1 MRRKKKKN
9 KTQKAKTEKNKKGRG
24 KGKKKTFDFSLSQ
37 RWQKDIRRYERD
49 TRYRSRRLVVY
60 YNGIVAAGEP
70 CPHPSHI
77 RRQAIYEIKN
87 EAETA
92 QIPKRYAAT
101 KQAKWKR
108 GQVVGALRAL
118 TQNPLAFRQF
128 VTRIRFFRMGLV
140 GNSRNVRAR
149 ML

>member
-1 MRRKKKKN
+1 MRRKKKKI
-9 KTQKAKTEKNKKGRG
+9 KHKKP
-24 KGKKKTFDFSLSQ
+24 KKKKIKREKEKKPFDFSLSQ
-37 RWQKDIRRYERD
+37 RWEKDIRRYERD

-60 YNGIVAAGEP
+60 YNGIVAAVGP